1 MISIIIALVLIFL
14 SRRLIRKAISA
25 MNFPQA
31 KVDSITL
38 GIMSAYG
45 LVMYLIILFG
55 INIIWYNIITF
66 IDNLRTPA
74 GVLSFIGYD
83 PILSDILSAG
93 SIEELGIPTSPLM
106 PDAQLMME
114 NVMGGYHTSLYCL
127 LGGIILMALY
137 FGGTKKNSQVIYAS
151 VGGLIILSFLSI
163 KAASAGIIHIGNFCF
178 SGVFNPYTGDL
189 SDSFFYPVLVIVGCI
204 ILFFLSVPAFKDTK
218 GIFSTSSSNSYQP
231 SPIIHKVVSNSNIT
245 SVQPKEPEI
254 ELDYTAQKEC
264 PYCGETILAI
274 AKKCKY
280 CHEYLDN
287 NERNVMTECPICGE
301 DIPSNS
307 EICPICKEP
316 LKR

>member
-14 SRRLIRKAISA
+14 SRKLIRKAISA
-25 MNFPQA
+25 MNFPQDKA
-31 KVDSITL
+31 DVITL

-45 LVMYLIILFG
+45 LVMFLMILFG

-66 IDNLRTPA
+66 LDNLRTPA

-137 FGGTKKNSQVIYAS
+137 FWGTKKNSQVIYAS

-189 SDSFFYPVLVIVGCI
+189 SDSFFYPVLVIIGCI
-204 ILFFLSVPAFKDTK
+204 ILFFLSVPAIKDTK
-218 GIFSTSSSNSYQP
+218 GIFSSPSSFSYQP
-231 SPIIHKVVSNSNIT
+231 SPTVPVVASTINIPT
-245 SVQPKEPEI
+245 VQPREPKK

-280 CHEYLDN
+280 CHEYL
-287 NERNVMTECPICGE
+287 ETNVRDAMIECPICGE
-301 DIPSNS
+301 DIPSS
-307 EICPICKEP
+307 SDICPICKEP